1 MRRSVGMVILFIVV
15 SALIGS
21 VLSYIL
27 AGVFP
32 SGPVH
37 NFMFKIFSLGIPQ
50 FTLDVGFLTFT
61 LGFTLSITGLTI
73 VCVILA
79 IVLMF
84 KF

>member
-1 MRRSVGMVILFIVV
+1 MRRSTGMVILFIVV
-15 SALIGS
+15 SALVGS

-27 AGVFP
+27 AGMFP

-37 NFMFKIFSLGIPQ
+37 NLLFKVFSLGIPQ
-50 FTLDVGFLTFT
+50 FTLDIGFLTFT
-61 LGFTLSITGLTI
+61 LGLTLSITGLTI
-73 VCVILA
+73 LCVILA